1 MGVFHDVKRGT
12 LFLSLVKKVQKRI
25 SQWKE
30 DYSTEILRAVN
41 VSTHFDL
48 NNTYRKCLIE
58 IGDLNALCIHT
69 PFISMDCTYRS
80 NMQKITPQSLY
91 GNP

>member
-12 LFLSLVKKVQKRI
+12 LFLSLVKRVHNKI

-30 DYSTEILRAVN
+30 DYSTDILRAVN

-48 NNTYRKCLIE
+48 NNIYRNI
-58 IGDLNALCIHT
+58 
-69 PFISMDCTYRS
+69 
-80 NMQKITPQSLY
+80 
-91 GNP
+91 